1 MERKFLEGLGL
12 EKETI
17 DKVLN
22 QNGAEVAAL
31 RTQITTKDAEIKTLR
46 NDLVAANT
54 RIAGLEKVDVEAL
67 QRQLDDERT
76 GRKKDRQGW
85 NLKAALAETGCK
97 DPEYVMFK
105 LGDTVEF
112 ADDGSLKDKD
122 ALIEKCKQNFASM
135 FETESPTGT
144 GGAGNFARNR
154 QASTEREELE
164 KQAADIS
171 LPLAQR
177 VMAKE
182 KLFNLKED

>member
-12 EKETI
+12 EKEVI

-22 QNGAEVAAL
+22 QNGAEVSTL

-46 NDLVAANT
+46 DDLVAANT
-54 RIAGLEKVDVEAL
+54 KIAGLEKVDAEAL
-67 QRQLDDERT
+67 QRQLDDEKA
-76 GRKKDRQGW
+76 GRKKDRQQW
-85 NLKAALAETGCK
+85 NLKAALAGAGCK
-97 DPEYVMFK
+97 DPDYVMFK
-105 LGDTVEF
+105 LGDSVEF

-122 ALIEKCKQNFASM
+122 ALVEKCRQDFAAM
-135 FETESPTGT
+135 FEADPPAGT

-154 QASTEREELE
+154 QTPTEREELE
-164 KQAADIS
+164 KQAADTS

-177 VMAKE
+177 IMAKE

>member
-12 EKETI
+12 EKEVI

-46 NDLVAANT
+46 DDLVAANT
-54 RIAGLEKVDVEAL
+54 KIADLEKVDVEGL
-67 QRQLDDERT
+67 QRQLDDEKS
-76 GRKKDRQGW
+76 GRKKDRQDW
-85 NLKAALAETGCK
+85 ELRSALTSAGCK

-122 ALIEKCKQNFASM
+122 ALMEKCKQDFAAM
-135 FETESPTGT
+135 FEAESPAGT

-154 QASTEREELE
+154 QTPTEREELE
-164 KQAADIS
+164 KQASDPS
-171 LPLAQR
+171 LPLVQR